1 MDWYDTLLYLH
12 VLAAFILVAANVTA
26 WAMYVGTAGGSRPSP
41 LVRMAPMGGLLGVV
55 GSLGVLIFG
64 IWLAIYVKGYEV
76 WDGWVLAAIVLWAI
90 AGYAGTTLG
99 RGYEAFRAGEA
110 PASSLALHLI
120 LSGSILL
127 LLIDMIWKPG
137 A

>member
-55 GSLGVLIFG
+55 GSLGVLVFG

-90 AGYAGTTLG
+90 SGWAGSTIGRRYDGLRNGSGT
-99 RGYEAFRAGEA
+99 A
-110 PASSLALHLI
+110 PSLAMHLI
-120 LSGSILL
+120 FTVTILL

-137 A
+137 H

>member
-90 AGYAGTTLG
+90 ASYAGTTLG
-99 RGYEAFRAGEA
+99 RGYEAFREGSGTA
-110 PASSLALHLI
+110 PPLALHLI
-120 LSGSILL
+120 LTGAILL

>member
-64 IWLAIYVKGYEV
+64 IWLAIYVKG
-76 WDGWVLAAIVLWAI
+76 
-90 AGYAGTTLG
+90 
-99 RGYEAFRAGEA
+99 
-110 PASSLALHLI
+110 
-120 LSGSILL
+120 
-127 LLIDMIWKPG
+127 
-137 A
+137 

>member
-64 IWLAIYVKGYEV
+64 IWLAIYVKDYEV
-76 WDGWVLAAIVLWAI
+76 WDGVG
-90 AGYAGTTLG
+90 AGRDRAVGG
-99 RGYEAFRAGEA
+99 RR
-110 PASSLALHLI
+110 LCRHH
-120 LSGSILL
+120 
-127 LLIDMIWKPG
+127 PG
-137 A
+137 PRL